1 MAVPMSADPE
11 SEVEVLRARIAALE
25 DALLRMNNRN
35 TGARQALD
43 SAEDAQ
49 GEGLIEAIVESSDD
63 AIISKDLDGTIMS
76 WNKGAERLFGYTADE
91 AIGKNIAMLAV
102 PERID
107 EMPNILRRL
116 RNGERIEHY
125 ETVRQ
130 GKDGRRIDISLT
142 VSPIFGP
149 DRSIVGASKIAR
161 DISDRKLA
169 EAASAHRAEQ
179 LNRANADLLQ
189 FSYITSHDLKEPLRT
204 IRAFTEMFL
213 LEHRNPLTEEES
225 AWLSQVV
232 QAAGRM
238 NAMITDLLSYSQ
250 HTSNEAIFEDVET
263 REAVE
268 WAIDNLSLAAASAG
282 AKIECDFASLPRVR
296 GNKIA
301 LAQVFQN
308 LLSNAIEYH
317 GPAPPVIQITARRKE
332 RIWVFA
338 VKDNGTGIDPRY
350 FEQIFVLFKRLH
362 RSSEHAGT
370 GIGLALCK
378 RIVENHGGRIWVE
391 SEIGKGSTFFF
402 TLSDR
407 QAV

>member
-1 MAVPMSADPE
+1 MSAGPE
-11 SEVEVLRARIAALE
+11 SEVDVLRARIADLE
-25 DALLRMNNRN
+25 DALVRMKNRAS
-35 TGARQALD
+35 GSAQVPGP
-43 SAEDAQ
+43 AED
-49 GEGLIEAIVESSDD
+49 GLIEAIVESSDD

-76 WNKGAERLFGYTADE
+76 WNKGAERLFGYTARE
-91 AIGKNIAMLAV
+91 AVGKSFAMLDV

-107 EMPNILRRL
+107 EMPDILTRL
-116 RNGERIEHY
+116 KHGERIEHY
-125 ETVRQ
+125 ETARAT
-130 GKDGRRIDISLT
+130 KDGRRIDISLT

-149 DRSIVGASKIAR
+149 DQSIIGASEIAR
-161 DISDRKLA
+161 DISDRKLV
-169 EAASAHRAEQ
+169 EAASANWAEQ

-204 IRAFTEMFL
+204 IRAFTELFL
-213 LEHRNPLTEEES
+213 REHRNPLTEEES
-225 AWLSQVV
+225 AWLAQVV
-232 QAAGRM
+232 RAAGRM

-250 HTSNEAIFEDVET
+250 HTSNEAIFEDLET
-263 REAVE
+263 RDAVE

-282 AKIECDFASLPRVR
+282 AKIECDFTSLPRVR

-317 GPAPPVIQITARRKE
+317 GPAAPAIQITARRKD
-332 RIWVFA
+332 RIWLFA

-350 FEQIFVLFKRLH
+350 FEQIFVMFKRLH

-402 TLSDR
+402 TLPDR
-407 QAV
+407 QPV